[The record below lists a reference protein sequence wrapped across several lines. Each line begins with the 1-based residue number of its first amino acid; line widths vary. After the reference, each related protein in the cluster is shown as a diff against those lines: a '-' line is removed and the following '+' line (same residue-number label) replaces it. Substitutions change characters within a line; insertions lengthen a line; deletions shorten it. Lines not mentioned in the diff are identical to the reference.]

1 MSAIRKDRPGYQY
14 RKRANG
20 TLAHYWNPR
29 RAVKTAPASLSLRP
43 IADDASDATI
53 VDLCQ
58 RWTDELIADLE
69 SGPRTVG
76 YDGTIGSLILV
87 YCADPESP
95 YKHLKAST
103 RQRDYDPI
111 LDLIRKTVGDRQ
123 IRELR
128 GEDFRRWH
136 RKWGAEG
143 KLHRGHNAIRKLRAV
158 LSYGVQQRY
167 AACAM
172 AREIL
177 SLIAFEAPAPR
188 KIKMEFAH
196 ASAIV
201 AKALAMGRPSIALT
215 QALQWDT
222 ALRRIDLIGEWVPA
236 GDAEGGI
243 VRGKTRWQGPAVS
256 VISADHILTIEA
268 TSKTG
273 SASSHDLK
281 HCPLTMSVLE
291 AINLPK
297 IGPLIVSETT
307 GRPYREN
314 YYAQDWREIARAA
327 DVPDTVWSMDSR
339 AGAISEAE
347 AATGSVDSARK
358 LATHT
363 NAKTTLRYIRND
375 VLESNRSTA
384 MARERHRAQP
394 Q

>member
-1 MSAIRKDRPGYQY
+1 
-14 RKRANG
+14 
-20 TLAHYWNPR
+20 
-29 RAVKTAPASLSLRP
+29 
-43 IADDASDATI
+43 
-53 VDLCQ
+53 
-58 RWTDELIADLE
+58 
-69 SGPRTVG
+69 
-76 YDGTIGSLILV
+76 
-87 YCADPESP
+87 
-95 YKHLKAST
+95 
-103 RQRDYDPI
+103 
-111 LDLIRKTVGDRQ
+111 
-123 IRELR
+123 
-128 GEDFRRWH
+128 
-136 RKWGAEG
+136 
-143 KLHRGHNAIRKLRAV
+143 
-158 LSYGVQQRY
+158 
-167 AACAM
+167 
-172 AREIL
+172 
-177 SLIAFEAPAPR
+177 
-188 KIKMEFAH
+188 MEFAH
-196 ASAIV
+196 AAAIV

-256 VISADHILTIEA
+256 VISADYILTIEA

-273 SASSHDLK
+273 AASSPDLK

-291 AINLPK
+291 ALSLPK

-314 YYAQDWREIARAA
+314 YYAQDWREVARAA

-347 AATGSVDSARK
+347 AATDSVDSARK